1 MYKFVKCMAVC
12 FCAMAIAACQKA
24 LARDLV
30 FTANIL
36 SSSDNKA
43 VGIYDFTPSGTT
55 LTAVPRFTGPTIN
68 GNGGGVV
75 SDDVYHYIRW
85 TEAIGFI
92 FPYYHAVSLEDG
104 SQVAYSESI
113 HSNDQSYF
121 ATDLAY
127 NARDGKIYGVFYNS
141 DRTGYV
147 LATIDYASLTRSDIG
162 ELTEKLIALAVD
174 PAGNFYGFGSDGNLY
189 NVSRADASLSK
200 IGSTGI
206 IPSSKRSSAVCDP
219 VTGNLY

>member
-141 DRTGYV
+141 DRTGAGV
-147 LATIDYASLTRSDIG
+147 PQSLWPSIPPVISTVSAPTATSTMSAGRTLPCQKS
-162 ELTEKLIALAVD
+162 AL
-174 PAGNFYGFGSDGNLY
+174 PE
-189 NVSRADASLSK
+189 
-200 IGSTGI
+200 
-206 IPSSKRSSAVCDP
+206 
-219 VTGNLY
+219 